1 MITLNKSLRLML
13 VGAAACASLMM
24 AGCSSDGKQV
34 SLHDAYESKI
44 AEVEKDVD
52 ANGKALSD
60 ADAKLGE
67 YYKKDPVKYRALD
80 PAKHPGNLSWMAS
93 DYTLQEGQ
101 DALDAVNEVYKS
113 VEPNVK
119 ALSRDQTKFGSI
131 HNELIQRNN
140 DAYLK
145 GMGGMPQ
152 KGKGEAVN
160 YEAFAKRAG
169 NDGAGIYNMEQS
181 SKLLKMKQVLENDL
195 KFPKGRFKDT
205 K

>member
-1 MITLNKSLRLML
+1 MNTLNKSLKLML
-13 VGAAACASLMM
+13 VGAAACASLVM

-80 PAKHPGNLSWMAS
+80 PAKHPGNLSWMS
-93 DYTLQEGQ
+93 NDYTLQEGQ
-101 DALDAVNEVYKS
+101 DAMDAVNEVYKS
-113 VEPNVK
+113 VESNVK
-119 ALSRDQTKFGSI
+119 ALHQDQAKFGSI
-131 HNELIQRNN
+131 HDELIKRNN
-140 DAYLK
+140 DLYLK
-145 GMGGMPQ
+145 SMGRTPQ

-169 NDGAGIYNMEQS
+169 NDGVGIYNMEQS
-181 SKLLKMKQVLENDL
+181 SKLLKLKQFLENDL
-195 KFPKGRFKDT
+195 EFPKGRFKDT